1 MVITNSI
8 SITTKILSALFGAVF
23 VFLFGLYVALMNGIK
38 IDNLSYGDI
47 QINKLYIKLDK
58 KFTLIIDEYIDK
70 STKPSLFTINF
81 TEGNINIAQQIID
94 EFDVIEIKKIYT
106 KEFDGYAK
114 IRNNIIDIQ
123 SKKFEL
129 LSTFTNK
136 GKYYYFKLKKFNYKD
151 KRILVFGNIATNIAS
166 KDIDS
171 RLIIKYKNSQF
182 NAKVNKKDEILSVD
196 SSISSQQDL
205 SLLKEFIDFD
215 SDLNEWLLSRLSAE
229 SFDVSKIKFDYNL
242 QKQRIAED
250 KLWLKGVA
258 KNLSLKFN
266 DKLESFKAKQAFVT
280 IGNSNLSINFD
291 SPTYLDKNFDGS
303 TVLISSLFNAP
314 KLKIELKHSGLFDKS
329 IINILESYD
338 IKMPNIYQSAGIADI
353 FVKLNMDLNTNL
365 NLKAYATAKS
375 KNARF
380 SIFDQT
386 LDFKNLDL
394 VYDKNI
400 YLNNSL
406 FRFKNFDVSVGN
418 FEYNLDTDKFK
429 FNANSNI
436 SKIGKVSVKAEG
448 DAKTNLIEGFVNT
461 AGFKIDNVLKLP
473 EQDFKFLADF
483 STDLKIEIPELDAK
497 YFSQNG
503 DYFIWLDNLKTIMP
517 YSDLGKKYKFS
528 DGDIKLK
535 TKNFEDYEFTGS
547 VVEPDIPF
555 EFKYK
560 NKTIVK
566 FNFAGEYKNQILKIS
581 DTHNLINLSYNKF
594 PIIELNNLAISQLE
608 PANLRDKFKNKKEN
622 KTLYEML
629 NTEFDLPKMKLFA
642 HNCDF
647 ENFSEVKFDIDE
659 LSVDSDGKHLDVDAK
674 IGKSKLIFKKHI
686 DSIAFSGIKLD
697 DNLLNTFFGKK
708 KVQNGF
714 VNIKASGTAKNLS
727 GFADIYGM
735 DLIGVS
741 LVSNIQKG
749 SFLFTFDTQTE
760 IFEFNKLQTTS
771 DVLDLVGHGKL
782 NFKTKKIKSDFD
794 IIFAKNISDGIRYI
808 PIVGYLLFGKDSNIQ
823 MSATVAG
830 DIEKPNVETH
840 FIKGTSNAMISIIKR
855 ILMLPLDTI
864 EFAGNAIKGE

>member
-1 MVITNSI
+1 M
-8 SITTKILSALFGAVF
+8 
-23 VFLFGLYVALMNGIK
+23 
-38 IDNLSYGDI
+38 
-47 QINKLYIKLDK
+47 
-58 KFTLIIDEYIDK
+58 
-70 STKPSLFTINF
+70 
-81 TEGNINIAQQIID
+81 
-94 EFDVIEIKKIYT
+94 
-106 KEFDGYAK
+106 
-114 IRNNIIDIQ
+114 
-123 SKKFEL
+123 
-129 LSTFTNK
+129 
-136 GKYYYFKLKKFNYKD
+136 
-151 KRILVFGNIATNIAS
+151 
-166 KDIDS
+166 
-171 RLIIKYKNSQF
+171 
-182 NAKVNKKDEILSVD
+182 
-196 SSISSQQDL
+196 
-205 SLLKEFIDFD
+205 
-215 SDLNEWLLSRLSAE
+215 
-229 SFDVSKIKFDYNL
+229 
-242 QKQRIAED
+242 
-250 KLWLKGVA
+250 
-258 KNLSLKFN
+258 
-266 DKLESFKAKQAFVT
+266 
-280 IGNSNLSINFD
+280 
-291 SPTYLDKNFDGS
+291 
-303 TVLISSLFNAP
+303 
-314 KLKIELKHSGLFDKS
+314 
-329 IINILESYD
+329 
-338 IKMPNIYQSAGIADI
+338 I
-353 FVKLNMDLNTNL
+353 FH
-365 NLKAYATAKS
+365 
-375 KNARF
+375 
-380 SIFDQT
+380 
-386 LDFKNLDL
+386 
-394 VYDKNI
+394 
-400 YLNNSL
+400 
-406 FRFKNFDVSVGN
+406 
-418 FEYNLDTDKFK
+418 LDTDKFK

-594 PIIELNNLAISQLE
+594 PIIELNNLSISQLE